1 MCPKISS
8 KLTCVSYHF
17 MFINISESSSVKK
30 NIACEKNVMTKE
42 EKKQTFHLNICFH
55 DTIDQKKEKRKF
67 LFFARYISL
76 KNIIFLIILNISITS
91 D

>member
-55 DTIDQKKEKRKF
+55 DAIDQKIKKKES
-67 LFFARYISL
+67 FFFSL
-76 KNIIFLIILNISITS
+76 VIFP
-91 D
+91 

>member
-1 MCPKISS
+1 
-8 KLTCVSYHF
+8 
-17 MFINISESSSVKK
+17 
-30 NIACEKNVMTKE
+30 MTKE